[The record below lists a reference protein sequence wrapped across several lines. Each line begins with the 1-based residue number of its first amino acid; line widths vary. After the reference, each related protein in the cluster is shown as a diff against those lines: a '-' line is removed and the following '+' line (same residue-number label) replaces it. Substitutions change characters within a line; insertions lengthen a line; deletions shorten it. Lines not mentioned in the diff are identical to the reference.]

1 MGCSSPLKDGGVK
14 DNPLGVKL
22 APVPELNLREAV
34 LVKSAELWLKLG
46 QPTEALLELQQLP
59 LLCRSHP
66 WALKVMQKAF
76 RMATKHVHFL
86 V

>member
-1 MGCSSPLKDGGVK
+1 MKEDPPGIKA
-14 DNPLGVKL
+14 
-22 APVPELNLREAV
+22 APAPELKLQEAV

-76 RMATKHVHFL
+76 RMAAKHVHFL